1 MVAEI
6 RVTGQPDSEFLNFY
20 QLYGFWDLGATY
32 DIGAEGSEARR
43 SGASAGLGLRFGLT
57 DSVSGQLE
65 LAKPMTR
72 PVALEDNGTAAR
84 IFFRLSA
91 RF

>member
-1 MVAEI
+1 M
-6 RVTGQPDSEFLNFY
+6 
-20 QLYGFWDLGATY
+20 TY
-32 DIGAEGSEARR
+32 DIGTQGQDARR
-43 SGASAGLGLRFGLT
+43 SGSSVGLGLRFGLT
-57 DSVSGQLE
+57 DTVSGQLE

-72 PVALEDNGTAAR
+72 PVALEDNGKAAR